1 MITHNKIGYNGRLG
15 NQMFIYATL
24 VSLREKLGVQIGI
37 PQENCTKIID
47 ASYDM
52 YHNYWVQSKCNLYDH
67 FDISAVKLDATL
79 PVGYTELRHGYDNN
93 LYKIDTTTDQSIDG
107 YFQSWKYF
115 DEYKSIIKKEFS
127 FKPDQVKNVI
137 GLLDGIKNK
146 ICIHIRLGDAL
157 AHANIFKLNPQYIT
171 NILSQFNDDEYNYII
186 FCDNFEYIEDWFPQ
200 DDSIHFMRYNE
211 IESLYLM
218 TQCDH
223 FIISPST
230 FSWWGAYLGEKS
242 YSKVYT
248 PDWWFNDGRDCA
260 ELNLPHWV
268 LSKSI

>member
-24 VSLREKLGVQIGI
+24 ISLREKFGLEIGI
-37 PQENCTKIID
+37 PEDNCNTLIN

-52 YHNYWVQSKCNLYDH
+52 YHTFWVQSKCFLYDY
-67 FDISAVKLDATL
+67 FDISAPKIKEKLSII
-79 PVGYTELRHGYDNN
+79 YTEAKNGYN
-93 LYKIDTTTDQSIDG
+93 LELYDIDKSINQSIDG

-115 DEYKSIIKKEFS
+115 NQYKPIIKKEFT
-127 FKPDQVKNVI
+127 FKEECIVNVV

-157 AHANIFKLNPQYIT
+157 AHPNIFKLNPEYIT
-171 NILSQFNDDEYNYII
+171 NILSEFNDDEYNYII
-186 FCDNFEYIEDWFPQ
+186 FCDNFEYIKDWFPE
-200 DDSIHFMRYNE
+200 DSSVHFMQYNE

-230 FSWWGAYLGEKS
+230 FSWWGAYLGEKENT
-242 YSKVYT
+242 KVYT
-248 PDWWFNDGRDCA
+248 PDWWFGDDRNYT
-260 ELNLPHWV
+260 ELNLPHWIV
-268 LSKSI
+268 TKA